1 MTVTPE
7 ELAAYADGELAEP
20 RVAEVAAMIAADPD
34 LARRL
39 AAHRALK
46 GLLTSHYAP
55 IAAAPVPDRLAALL
69 QDDQA
74 EPAATVIDFAAAR
87 EVREAKRR
95 IPRWG
100 WVVGP
105 AMAAALGLVLL
116 RPAMTGD
123 SPGYAGPALAAALDT
138 KLSADPAPAAQPR
151 ILLSFAN
158 AGGEFC
164 RAYAAPE
171 QSGIACR
178 DSEGWRIERKGP
190 GADAAGSDYRQAGSA
205 AEDLLAAA
213 QELARGPALDR
224 AGEEAARAKGW
235 R

>member
-7 ELAAYADGELAEP
+7 ELAAFADGELDQARASEI
-20 RVAEVAAMIAADPD
+20 AAAIAADPN
-34 LARRL
+34 LARQL
-39 AAHRALK
+39 ASHRALK
-46 GLLTSHYAP
+46 GLLASHYAP
-55 IAAAPVPDRLAALL
+55 ICAEPVPDRLAGLL
-69 QDDQA
+69 QLREA
-74 EPAATVIDFAAAR
+74 ELAAIVVDFAAAR
-87 EVREAKRR
+87 EAREAKRR
-95 IPRWG
+95 IPRWS
-100 WVVGP
+100 WLVGP
-105 AMAAALGLVLL
+105 AMAAGLGLVLL

-138 KLSADPAPAAQPR
+138 RLSADPAQAAQPR

-178 DSEGWRIERKGP
+178 DGEGWRIEREGP
-190 GADAAGSDYRQAGSA
+190 GAVAAGGDYRQAGSV

-213 QELARGPALDR
+213 QELASGPALDR
-224 AGEEAARAKGW
+224 AGEEAALAKGW